1 MGLLKEL
8 TEMSR
13 EELLELFDRNLEEG
27 KQNHEITVKLGS
39 KAKVKESV
47 KV

>member
-13 EELLELFDRNLEEG
+13 EELLELFNRNFEEG
-27 KQNHEITVKLGS
+27 KQNHDITVKLGS
-39 KAKVKESV
+39 NDKIKD
-47 KV
+47 